1 MPHVVSSVRLTALCF
16 AVSQFG
22 SCLNHISYICIYIAA
37 NWWQL
42 CRQLSMSVCRIM
54 FTQIPREY
62 SEVYLLAIFK
72 LSKWKGEIFLSIL
85 CIKKLTKFY
94 KSNFQKYNYSKMK
107 FKAILLS
114 SVAGKSSWDAKWPS
128 KWLWESSGT
137 FCLWWIAQF
146 KL

>member
-62 SEVYLLAIFK
+62 SEVIRGIFMLLAIFK
-72 LSKWKGEIFLSIL
+72 
-85 CIKKLTKFY
+85 
-94 KSNFQKYNYSKMK
+94 QKYFRVFYALKSLPNFINRI
-107 FKAILLS
+107 FKNVIIVKWNSNRYYFHLLLANRVETQSDPRNGFANRVPPSALVNS
-114 SVAGKSSWDAKWPS
+114 S
-128 KWLWESSGT
+128 
-137 FCLWWIAQF
+137 I
-146 KL
+146 